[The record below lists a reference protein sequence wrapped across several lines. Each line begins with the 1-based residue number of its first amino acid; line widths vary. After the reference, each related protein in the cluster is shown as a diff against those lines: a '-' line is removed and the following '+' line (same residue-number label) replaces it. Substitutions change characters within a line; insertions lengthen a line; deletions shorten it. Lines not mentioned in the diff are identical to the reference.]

1 LVASAQK
8 DKTSGRVAGVSTTVL
23 MIATV
28 VLLLALAGAAIAAW
42 LITRQPA
49 EQPLDLPSVARAQ
62 LGHTVSLEDRQLH
75 GNRE

>member
-8 DKTSGRVAGVSTTVL
+8 DKNSGRVAGVSTTAL

-28 VLLLALAGAAIAAW
+28 ALLFALAGAAAW

-49 EQPLDLPSVARAQ
+49 EQPLDLPSVAQARF
-62 LGHTVSLEDRQLH
+62 S
-75 GNRE
+75 